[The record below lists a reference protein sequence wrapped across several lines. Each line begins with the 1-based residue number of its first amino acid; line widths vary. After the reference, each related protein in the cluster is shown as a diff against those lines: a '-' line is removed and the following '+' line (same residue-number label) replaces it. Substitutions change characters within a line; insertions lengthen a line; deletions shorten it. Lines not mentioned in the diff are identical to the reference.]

1 MEYKD
6 YYKVLGVNR
15 NASEDEIKH
24 AYRKLARKY
33 HPDVSKE
40 PNAEEQFKNV
50 QEAYEVLKDPE
61 KRAAYNELGS
71 NWKQGQE
78 FRPPPG
84 WERQRQRQH
93 TQFHTAEDLGGFDG
107 GGFSDFFSNLFGRG
121 GHSRFEGEEFGG
133 FQQRGSDQHAKVN
146 ITLEDA
152 FHGVTK
158 TLQLQIPEM
167 DSSGVVYH
175 KLRTLKVNIPAGATQ
190 GQQLRLAHQANPGVG
205 GAPAGDLYL
214 EINIELHQFFTLKDR
229 DVYLTLPVSPWEA
242 ALGAE
247 IKIPTL
253 GGKVG
258 LKLAPGSH
266 SGKKLRLKGRGMPG
280 KPHAGDQYAI
290 VQIDTPPAKTD
301 DDKHLYEKMS
311 QIMPFNPRKDWPQ

>member
-6 YYKVLGVNR
+6 YYKVLNVDR
-15 NASEDEIKH
+15 NASEDDIKK

-40 PNAEEQFKNV
+40 QHAEDKFKDV
-50 QEAYEVLKDPE
+50 QEAYEVLKDPK

-71 NWKQGQE
+71 NWKQGQD

-84 WERQRQRQH
+84 WDRQH
-93 TQFHTAEDLGGFDG
+93 SRSYTAEDFGGFDG
-107 GGFSDFFSNLFGRG
+107 GGFSDFFSNLFGG
-121 GHSRFEGEEFGG
+121 GGRSRFEREDFGG
-133 FQQRGSDQHAKVN
+133 FQQRGTDQQATVN
-146 ITLEDA
+146 ITLEEA
-152 FHGVTK
+152 FHGATK

-167 DSSGVVYH
+167 DASGRMHH
-175 KLRTLKVNIPAGATQ
+175 KQRTLKVNIPAGAMQ
-190 GQQLRLAHQANPGVG
+190 GQQLRLAHQANPGMG

-214 EINIELHQFFTLKDR
+214 EINIEPHRIFSLKDR
-229 DVYLTLPVSPWEA
+229 DIYLTLPVTPWEA

-258 LKLAPGSH
+258 LKLAPGAH
-266 SGKKLRLKGRGMPG
+266 SGQKLRLKGRGMPG
-280 KPHAGDQYAI
+280 KPHPGDQYAI
-290 VQIDTPPAKTD
+290 VQIDIPRAETD
-301 DDKHLYEKMS
+301 GDKQFYEKMS
-311 QIMPFNPRKDWPQ
+311 QVMPFNPRKDWPQ